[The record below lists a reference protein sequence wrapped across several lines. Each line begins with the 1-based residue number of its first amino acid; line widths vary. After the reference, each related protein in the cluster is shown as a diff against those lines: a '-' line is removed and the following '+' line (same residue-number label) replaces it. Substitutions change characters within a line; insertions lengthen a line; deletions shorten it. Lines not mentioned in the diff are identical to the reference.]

1 MSRKQKKSL
10 TLIIISLCLL
20 AAGFIVNT
28 GNVWLNAILPFA
40 AYLVAGLSVLKKA
53 TVNIAHGQVFDEN
66 FLMAIATIGAI
77 AILDFK
83 EAAAVMIFYQVGEL
97 FENIAVGKSRK
108 SIKSLM
114 QLRPDKAFIERD
126 GVITEVDPAEVKA
139 GDTIVVKAGE
149 RIPLDGVVIS
159 GESSLDTSALTG
171 ESVPR
176 TVKPGDTAASG
187 CVNISGTLRI
197 RTTGGIEESTVSRIL
212 ALVEESA
219 ESKARAESFVTRF
232 AKVYTPI
239 VVGLAVAIAVIP
251 SIITLD
257 FAKWVQRAL
266 IFLVVSC
273 PCALVISVPLTF
285 FGAIGGA
292 SKKGVLFKGS
302 VYIERLAKADSFFF
316 DKTGTLTAG
325 KFTVSRVVP
334 QNCSEEHL
342 KAIALTAEKYSNH
355 PLALSV
361 RETFKDTNCK
371 EPENCEEISGYG
383 IKCSVDG
390 KTVYAGNAGLMKK
403 AGAESLQ
410 PQDNE
415 TAIHICE
422 DGRYIGFIALSD
434 SPKKGSSDAV
444 KQLKKLGAMHIAM
457 LTGDRKKAALK
468 TAEIIGLDEVHAEL
482 LPQDKA
488 KIVSDYIKG
497 HDGITAFTGDGIND
511 APVLALSDVG
521 IAMGGLG
528 SDAAIEAADVII
540 MDDDPLKIPKAVKIS
555 RASCRIVKENIIFA
569 LGVKIAVMVLG
580 ALGLAG
586 MWLAVFADVGVSVL
600 AIINAMRMLKAE

>member
-10 TLIIISLCLL
+10 ILIIISLCLL
-20 AAGFIVNT
+20 AAGFIVKT
-28 GNVWLNAILPFA
+28 GNIWLDAILPFA
-40 AYLVAGLSVLKKA
+40 AYLVAGLGVLKKA
-53 TVNIAHGQVFDEN
+53 AVNIAHGQVFDEN

-187 CVNISGTLRI
+187 CVNINGTLRI

-257 FAKWVQRAL
+257 FAKWIQRAL

-342 KAIALTAEKYSNH
+342 KTVALAAEKYSNH

-361 RETFKDTNCK
+361 RETFKDIICK

-403 AGAESLQ
+403 AGAEPLQ

-422 DGRYIGFIALSD
+422 DGQYIGFIALSD
-434 SPKKGSSDAV
+434 SPKK
-444 KQLKKLGAMHIAM
+444 
-457 LTGDRKKAALK
+457 ALP
-468 TAEIIGLDEVHAEL
+468 T
-482 LPQDKA
+482 Q
-488 KIVSDYIKG
+488 
-497 HDGITAFTGDGIND
+497 
-511 APVLALSDVG
+511 
-521 IAMGGLG
+521 
-528 SDAAIEAADVII
+528 
-540 MDDDPLKIPKAVKIS
+540 
-555 RASCRIVKENIIFA
+555 
-569 LGVKIAVMVLG
+569 
-580 ALGLAG
+580 
-586 MWLAVFADVGVSVL
+586 
-600 AIINAMRMLKAE
+600 